1 MQQRESLKGL
11 PGVRVAVERFR
22 SSTESAGFDRQVFH
36 TDVELRLRMAGI
48 AASENKD
55 WPMLYLN
62 VNALDRQ
69 KNERGAYSIGLELIQ
84 PVLLYSQL
92 RSDLTKTLEDAT
104 KAAIITATTW
114 TSGSLGFGSI
124 VSVRDAVK
132 DAVDRFINDWL
143 AVNPIDGKR

>member
-1 MQQRESLKGL
+1 MLERESLKGL
-11 PGVRVAVERFR
+11 PGVRVVVERFR
-22 SSTESAGFDRQVFH
+22 SSAESAGFDRQIFQ

-48 AASENKD
+48 AASEDSD
-55 WPMLYLN
+55 WPVLYLN
-62 VNALDRQ
+62 VNALDR
-69 KNERGAYSIGLELIQ
+69 KENERGGYSIGLELIQ
-84 PVLLYSQL
+84 PVLLCSQL
-92 RSDLTKTLEDAT
+92 RSDLTKTLEDAMKIAT
-104 KAAIITATTW
+104 IAATTW